1 MAIQRDREFTTFI
14 GDGGE
19 IVARWPT
26 DTISKIT
33 WVNGSDPLDV
43 DMAVGGTG
51 PPSEVSRVGIAG
63 SRWTP
68 EEEEQLRR
76 EFDKK
81 LTVAEIARRHQRSRG
96 AIQNRLVKLDLIP
109 DSPSLIGFS
118 NRQLTAQESNDAD
131 AGPVGGADA
140 GLVLAGMTIVVTGT
154 LDGYSREEARAA
166 IVARGGRSPQQVSVK
181 TTALVAGEA
190 GGESKLVRA
199 EALGVPVL
207 DEAAFER
214 LLTNDE
220 LPGEDFRPQA
230 TVHEGSGYPMPAGE
244 DRYPDGEP
252 F

>member
-1 MAIQRDREFTTFI
+1 LAIQRDREFTTFI

-33 WVNGSDPLDV
+33 WVNGSDPLNV
-43 DMAVGGTG
+43 DMVVGGTG

-76 EFDKK
+76 EFDEK
-81 LTVAEIARRHQRSRG
+81 LTVVEIARRHQRSRG

-140 GLVLAGMTIVVTGT
+140 GLVLAGMAIVVTGT
-154 LDGYSREEARAA
+154 LDGYSRDEARAA

-199 EALGVPVL
+199 EALGVPIL

-214 LLTNDE
+214 LLASAE
-220 LPGEDFRPQA
+220 LPGEDFHSQP
-230 TVHEGSGYPMPAGE
+230 TVHEGSGYPMPADE
-244 DRYPDGEP
+244 DRYPDEEP